1 MRRYLRPKRAMPSD
15 PDTQNEPQNYSASSR
30 GRVSSVGMPAI
41 TPQAPTS
48 KGPIY
53 KAFAFWVYPFT
64 RFHRIPV
71 FKRVWLYL
79 AFMAVYSFA
88 VDVVVTQNFSNHLFK
103 EAGAA
108 GYTSVIL
115 GLLLVFR
122 TNTAYERWWEGR
134 KLWGQLVN
142 DSRNLCLKVRT
153 YVPTGPGDKAELGE
167 LIVSFA
173 YALKHHLRDSQA
185 SRSLPGL
192 GDIPEGVK
200 INAPVHLAGK
210 MYEKVLEW
218 KREDLFDGFV
228 MIQLDTHLRSFLDI
242 CGACERIKNSP
253 LALSY
258 RAFMRQGIA
267 LNLLALPWYIE
278 PEFNYWLSLPLI
290 LIGSYFLIGLELI
303 AEDIEEPF
311 GKDGDDLPLDTICA
325 TIESTVNDILQ
336 LNRSQKFTTSFR
348 KPRIDPLK
356 ETKPN
361 PI

>member
-1 MRRYLRPKRAMPSD
+1 MPSD
-15 PDTQNEPQNYSASSR
+15 PPQSNEPQNYSAASRQGVQTQAASS
-30 GRVSSVGMPAI
+30 
-41 TPQAPTS
+41 
-48 KGPIY
+48 KNPIY
-53 KAFAFWVYPFT
+53 KAFAFWIYPFT

-79 AFMAVYSFA
+79 TFMAIYSFV
-88 VDVVVTQNFSNHLFK
+88 VDIVVTQNFSNHLFK

-142 DSRNLCLKVRT
+142 DSRNLSLKVRS
-153 YVPTGPGDKAELGE
+153 YVQAPPGDKAEFGE

-192 GDIPEGVK
+192 GDVPEGVK
-200 INAPVHLAGK
+200 INAPVYITGK
-210 MYEKVLEW
+210 MYEKILEW
-218 KREDLFDGFV
+218 KEDENFDGFV
-228 MIQLDTHLRSFLDI
+228 MMQLDTHMKAFMDI

-267 LNLLALPWYIE
+267 LNLLALPWYIA
-278 PEFNYWLSLPLI
+278 PEFNYWMSAPLI
-290 LIGSYFLIGLELI
+290 LISSYFLIGLELI

-311 GKDGDDLPLDTICA
+311 GKDGDDLPLDTICGG
-325 TIESTVNDILQ
+325 IETTVNDILQ
-336 LNRSQKFTTSFR
+336 LNKSQKFTTSFR
-348 KPRIDPLK
+348 KPRFDPLK
-356 ETKPN
+356 ETKAH
-361 PI
+361 